1 MSTLTVTTKGQVTLR
16 KGSPEASWCAAW
28 RKNYRRQASGW
39 SDRDKGLAADGQD
52 FRCLRFFE
60 AGERPVL
67 VDRGNQRGRETGL
80 GRQAMKITADT
91 NVLVRAITGDDER
104 QSKLAQAE
112 LAKADAI
119 ALALP
124 ALCELVWVLSQAYKV
139 SAADIGEAI
148 RRLMNA
154 ANVLV
159 NRPAVEAGLAMLD
172 AGGDFADG
180 VISYEGSWLGA
191 ETFVSFDKEATKLLA
206 MQGQSVRLLS

>member
-1 MSTLTVTTKGQVTLR
+1 MSTLTVTAKGQVTLR
-16 KGSPEASWCAAW
+16 
-28 RKNYRRQASGW
+28 
-39 SDRDKGLAADGQD
+39 RDLLKHLGVQPGEKIIVDKLPDGRIEMKGLAADGQH
-52 FRCLRFFE
+52 FGCLRFFE

-67 VDRGNQRGRETGL
+67 VDRRNQRGREAGL

-91 NVLVRAITGDDER
+91 DVLVRAITGDDER

-112 LAKADAI
+112 LAKAEAI

-124 ALCELVWVLSQAYKV
+124 ALCELVWVLSQVYKV

-148 RRLMNA
+148 RRLTNA

-159 NRPAVEAGLAMLD
+159 NRPAAEAGLAMLD
-172 AGGDFADG
+172 AGSDFADG

-206 MQGQSVRLLS
+206 MQGRPVRLLS